1 MNHLPLKKHPRIY
14 QFRRNF
20 IVGSVL
26 AIGTPEELRANP
38 DPIVQQFLN
47 READEEKIDREKY
60 LKSLVEG

>member
-14 QFRRNF
+14 QFRQNF
-20 IVGSVL
+20 IFGCVL

-38 DPIVQQFLN
+38 DPVVQQFLN
-47 READEEKIDREKY
+47 READEEKMDREKY